1 MKKTI
6 IFSFTNAG
14 LFSEINNFLLTL
26 LYASKNNY
34 QIQIDLSSLGG
45 INENDL
51 KKLLDIKDFPKVL
64 SNPIKRAST
73 RSWRTYIYGYSGY
86 YRILQLIKYIINNIY
101 FIIYSKIKNID
112 VDLFQKHWK
121 QIRRLRLNLTHDD
134 KLFLYTKANQL
145 WVYKNEIDYNNTN
158 YIGVHL
164 RRGDKIIET
173 EFITTE
179 IYLNEIKKQSA
190 IYNIK
195 KVLVFTDSIKDGKQ
209 IQQKLKDF
217 DITLLNLDENGYFHE
232 EFLQLPYKVRLNK
245 TFQLCN
251 IVNKMALSTHYI
263 GSNDGNLSA
272 FISLLRK
279 GENMTDIRDGN
290 KLIY

>member
-6 IFSFTNAG
+6 IFSFTSAG
-14 LFSEINNFLLTL
+14 LFSEINNFLLTV

-34 QIQIDLSSLGG
+34 QIKIDFSSLDG

-51 KKLLDIKDFPKVL
+51 KKILDIKDFPKVF
-64 SNPIKRAST
+64 SNSIRRVST

-86 YRILQLIKYIINNIY
+86 YKILQLIKYIINNTY

-112 VDLFQKHWK
+112 VDLFQKHWQ
-121 QIRRLRLNLTHDD
+121 QIRRLRLNLTQDD

-145 WVYKNEIDYNNTN
+145 WIYKKEIDNNNN

-173 EFITTE
+173 EFITIE
-179 IYLNEIKKQSA
+179 MYINEIKKQSA

-195 KVLVFTDSIKDGKQ
+195 KVLVFTDSIKVGKQ
-209 IQQKLKDF
+209 IQQKLDDF
-217 DITLLNLDENGYFHE
+217 DVTILNLDENGYFHK
-232 EFLQLPYKVRLNK
+232 EFLQLPYEVRLNK

-251 IVNKMALSTHYI
+251 IVNKMVLATHYI

-272 FISLLRK
+272 FISLLRNGK
-279 GENMTDIRDGN
+279 NITDLR
-290 KLIY
+290 KSKLLIY